1 MVSVDVLFS
10 YIFEASIIKIRIN
23 VERSD
28 FLDNETYERLKNDVC
43 DFLEVTIENI
53 VERLEGKIEKQS
65 EYMKGIVELLES
77 ALRK

>member
-1 MVSVDVLFS
+1 VVSVDVLFS